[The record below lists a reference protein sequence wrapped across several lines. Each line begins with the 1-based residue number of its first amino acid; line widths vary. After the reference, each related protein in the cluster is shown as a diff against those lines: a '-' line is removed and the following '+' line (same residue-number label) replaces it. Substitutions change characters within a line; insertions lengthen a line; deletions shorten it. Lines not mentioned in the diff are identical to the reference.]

1 MDISPFRNVGT
12 GRVAIMTSGSDGRLG
27 ADAVLTEGY
36 RIEGTF
42 LGSQAEEASGIFE
55 TPACYGSFGVRQR

>member
-1 MDISPFRNVGT
+1 
-12 GRVAIMTSGSDGRLG
+12 MTSGSDGRLG